1 MKISFLPLWAKT
13 NKKTK
18 KMKKIFL
25 SMLALVALTMVACG
39 PNKAIEAQKTMLT
52 ESIAKIDSIQ
62 TMEQFQMFQEDFATK
77 QQAFMTENAEA
88 LKDIEANEVEK
99 KAIEEL
105 SAQWVEKLQAKA
117 NEIVAAQQAVADSIM
132 AAAVADSIAN
142 STAKK
147 K

>member
-1 MKISFLPLWAKT
+1 
-13 NKKTK
+13 
-18 KMKKIFL
+18 MKKIFL

-62 TMEQFQMFQEDFATK
+62 TMEQFKMFQEDFTTK

-88 LKDIEANEVEK
+88 LKELESNEVEK
-99 KAIEEL
+99 KAIDEL
-105 SAQWVEKLQAKA
+105 GTQWVEKLQTKA
-117 NEIVAAQQAVADSIM
+117 NELVAAQQAVADSIM

-142 STAKK
+142 SKTNTKK